1 MAEKEYTVQE
11 IKAEF
16 DNYHETEK
24 YISLNYI
31 HTVYGEL
38 ADYCDN
44 RNKYLTGDII
54 RYLFLKIARK
64 AADVVE
70 VVRCK
75 DCVHKVNFKGRVM
88 CNRNAKMMF
97 NKWCGLSAT
106 DNDHFCSY
114 GERKD
119 NE

>member
-64 AADVVE
+64 ATDAVE
-70 VVRCK
+70 VVRCE
-75 DCVHKVNFKGRVM
+75 DCLLTGGIRKVRTKGGKKHGKNHI
-88 CNRNAKMMF
+88 C
-97 NKWCGLSAT
+97 
-106 DNDHFCSY
+106 
-114 GERKD
+114 
-119 NE
+119 